1 MTNAPTETTEPQLR
15 HYIIAILVPIS
26 WSFSFVAG
34 KYVMTV
40 TPTGPNTVTLFRF
53 VTAIAALTPFLFFVH
68 RLKRVPLRDYAR
80 LCVLGLLCVTLY
92 HYLFFRGLTLAPAG
106 MSSIVLATLPIMVNI
121 GAGLILGERIT
132 INNFIG
138 GLIAATGIT
147 IIALEKG
154 NWSLAGWG
162 RGETFILGGA
172 FAWLAYTLLGRD
184 MYRKYNPLM
193 ASVYVFAFGILG
205 TLPWAAQEDAFYQL
219 NELSWSWWACVS
231 YMGVIATAFGIVA
244 FNASIRTLGAGR
256 TSMFLL
262 IVPPTTN
269 IWGYLLFNEPA
280 TLTKSFCIVV
290 VLFGVWMAI
299 RRPRTILK

>member
-1 MTNAPTETTEPQLR
+1 MSKTPTDTSEPQFR

-34 KYVMTV
+34 KYVMTA

-53 VTAIAALTPFLFFVH
+53 ATAIAALAPLLFFIR

-80 LCVLGLLCVTLY
+80 LCILGVLCVTLY

-106 MSSIVLATLPIMVNI
+106 ISSIVLATLPIMVNI

-132 INNFIG
+132 INTFVG

-154 NWSLAGWG
+154 NWSLSGWG

-184 MYRKYNPLM
+184 MYRKYNPVM
-193 ASVYVFAFGILG
+193 ASVYVFTFGILA
-205 TLPWAAQEDAFYQL
+205 TLPFAATEEPFYQL
-219 NELSWSWWACVS
+219 SERTWWWWACVS
-231 YMGVIATAFGIVA
+231 YMGVVATAFGIVA

-269 IWGYLLFNEPA
+269 LWGYLLFNEPA
-280 TLTKSFCIVV
+280 TIVKTLCIIV
-290 VLFGVWMAI
+290 VLFGVWLALK
-299 RRPRTILK
+299 RPKM